1 MGLSI
6 DPCELII
13 SINLLQ
19 TNNQIYAA
27 LRKFMLCGGCDNEVP
42 KKQNLRCDKCEI
54 EMCPNCGDID
64 AKKCNICG
72 FEEEIN
78 DYLEADENLEED
90 LEEEE
95 DDDDYD
101 DGYDWNPIS
110 KCTNCNAQLKDE
122 ANECHTCGLML
133 GGAPSGSIGVNGEE
147 DFDHN

>member
-72 FEEEIN
+72 FEEEIKSN
-78 DYLEADENLEED
+78 LLERNLEE
-90 LEEEE
+90 EEEE
-95 DDDDYD
+95 DDYDYD